1 MKTRGRLVSDMDEI
15 DEIDDVFKK
24 IKNRKPTKDLTT
36 SNK

>member
-15 DEIDDVFKK
+15 DEIDDVFKQ